1 MARIEESVII
11 KCPVDKVF
19 VYTTEAKSWPKWH
32 GTVPE
37 AEQTSQ
43 GQVGIGTTFRWKY
56 RAMGQTQEWTGKVT
70 GYEPNKKWAK
80 AMTSG
85 SMVIDDQ
92 LIFDAVEGGTKF
104 TLVYDVKV
112 GGLLKLLSPM
122 IFSSTRK
129 QLKLDLIKLKDILE
143 AKG

>member
-11 KCPVDKVF
+11 KFPVEKVF
-19 VYTTEAKSWPKWH
+19 AYTTEAKSWPKWH
-32 GTVPE
+32 GTMPE

-80 AMTSG
+80 VMTSG

-92 LIFDAVEGGTKF
+92 LIFDPVEGGTKF
-104 TLVYDVKV
+104 TMVYDVKV
-112 GGLLKLLSPM
+112 GGFLKLLSSM
-122 IFSSTRK
+122 IVSSTRK
-129 QLKLDLIKLKDILE
+129 QLKLDLNNLKSILE
-143 AKG
+143 AQT